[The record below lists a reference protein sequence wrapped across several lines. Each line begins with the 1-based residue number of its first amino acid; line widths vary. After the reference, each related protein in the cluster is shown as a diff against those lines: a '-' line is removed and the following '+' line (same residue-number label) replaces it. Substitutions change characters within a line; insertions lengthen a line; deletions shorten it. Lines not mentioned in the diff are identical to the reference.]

1 MTKIASKAPN
11 LQNTT
16 SKFTAAERRVVA
28 KAHKDVAAA
37 KAATIVSLDRRPA
50 ERAEHFAA
58 RVDAS
63 KGKLPVEP
71 DFSADTH
78 RAYRKRLA
86 AITAMIKARDV
97 KGLQADETQPV
108 SSSRVILC
116 RYRDNAI
123 AALQAKAAK
132 APAKAAK
139 AAKAAPKARKAA

>member
-1 MTKIASKAPN
+1 MTKIAS
-11 LQNTT
+11 
-16 SKFTAAERRVVA
+16 
-28 KAHKDVAAA
+28 

-50 ERAEHFAA
+50 ERAEHFQARLDAA
-58 RVDAS
+58 
-63 KGKLPVEP
+63 KGKLPAEP

-78 RAYRKRLA
+78 RAYRKRLT

-123 AALQAKAAK
+123 AALQARAAK
-132 APAKAAK
+132 APAKKAPAK
-139 AAKAAPKARKAA
+139 TVKAPAKARKAA